1 MPISKLSLENAIRT
15 TTMFLNDPTIENEY
29 ELRIANELAGYR
41 KMNGITTQEGL
52 SSFIRKEPTSIKK
65 IITILG
71 ISGEKF
77 KRVVTMIRVE
87 KGYTFDTEW
96 NESILRTEL
105 CKKPDLMQ
113 EFCELLLNGRN
124 IEKFQEKIPRFILN
138 DFHIDQDFVSR
149 LCNEDILRKL
159 TKDSMQSA
167 YNKSYSDY
175 YSQQV
180 TECLKALANRFGLH
194 YQHNIIETMGSEK
207 LHFLTNTEKSLI
219 VNFQFNLTTSN
230 AQTKYAE
237 NTIRPLRQQSRT
249 DSNIVVVNMLDG
261 AGWVARSADYKKVY
275 HDCNYFLNL
284 QTIQQ
289 LEEITKQTFN
299 IGEL

>member
-1 MPISKLSLENAIRT
+1 MSINKICLEKAIRT
-15 TTMFLNDPTIENEY
+15 TTMFLNNPDIENEF
-29 ELRIANELAGYR
+29 ETRITRELAGYK
-41 KMNGITTQEGL
+41 KMNGITSREGL
-52 SSFIRKEPTSIKK
+52 ETFINNEPTSIKK

-77 KRVVTMIRVE
+77 KRVVTMIRVD

-96 NESILRTEL
+96 NESTLRIEL
-105 CKKPDLMQ
+105 CKKPDLMN
-113 EFCELLLNGRN
+113 EFCEILLNGRN

-138 DFHIDQDFVSR
+138 DFHIDQDFLSR
-149 LCNEDILRKL
+149 LSNEDFLRKL

-175 YSQQV
+175 YCQQV
-180 TECLKALANRFGLH
+180 TEYLKVLANKFGLH
-194 YQHNIIETMGSEK
+194 YQYNIIETMGNEK
-207 LHFLTNTEKSLI
+207 LHFLTNTEKSI
-219 VNFQFNLTTSN
+219 IINFQFNLTTSN

-237 NTIRPLRQQSRT
+237 NTIRPLRQQSRVN
-249 DSNIVVVNMLDG
+249 SNIVVVNMLDG
-261 AGWVARSADYKKVY
+261 AGWVARSADYKKIY

-284 QTIQQ
+284 KTIQQ